1 MGILFSKIY
10 ISWLNFFKAIK
21 NMATQF
27 PKFNQDLINDPS
39 TRRIWYGIATS
50 HDLQNHDEMTED
62 NLYNKI
68 FASHFG
74 HLAIIFVWTSSNLFH
89 VAWQGNF

>member
-1 MGILFSKIY
+1 MDILFSKIY
-10 ISWLNFFKAIK
+10 ISWLNFFKVIK

-27 PKFNQDLINDPS
+27 PKFNQALIQDPS

-50 HDLQNHDEMTED
+50 HDLENHDEMTED

-68 FASHFG
+68 FTSHFG
-74 HLAIIFVWTSSNLFH
+74 HLAIFFM
-89 VAWQGNF
+89 